1 MKKGMNYLQMQQQE
15 IPDIPKIF
23 SKCSAVFYYPLFL
36 SEPVKL
42 DPRLAVAKIFMIFRV
57 YCYYFSHLILIPRY
71 SNDL

>member
-1 MKKGMNYLQMQQQE
+1 MKKEMNYLQMQQQE

-42 DPRLAVAKIFMIFRV
+42 DPSLAVAKI
-57 YCYYFSHLILIPRY
+57 L
-71 SNDL
+71 